1 MLERKQETKL
11 VKNELAKYGI
21 NARVGH
27 GKGTAWGWLEI
38 NVGNGQQFGIE
49 HIKDEYN
56 SHRNCPLCK
65 AAHIIA
71 NFAEKKAQEVTGRH
85 GEYGGNILVLSQDHW
100 TDKKGNIPIEHDLPK
115 LLEAIPDLKSVYHLP
130 ETVSFRDFN

>member
-1 MLERKQETKL
+1 MLERRQETKL

-38 NVGNGQQFGIE
+38 NVGSGQQFGAE
-49 HIKDEYN
+49 HIKDDYNN
-56 SHRNCPLCK
+56 SHRDCPICK
-65 AAHIIA
+65 AVHIIVD
-71 NFAEKKAQEVTGRH
+71 FAEKKAQEVTGRH

-100 TDKKGNIPIEHDLPK
+100 TDKKGCVLIEHDLPK
-115 LLEAIPDLKSVYHLP
+115 LLEAIPELKDS
-130 ETVSFRDFN
+130 N